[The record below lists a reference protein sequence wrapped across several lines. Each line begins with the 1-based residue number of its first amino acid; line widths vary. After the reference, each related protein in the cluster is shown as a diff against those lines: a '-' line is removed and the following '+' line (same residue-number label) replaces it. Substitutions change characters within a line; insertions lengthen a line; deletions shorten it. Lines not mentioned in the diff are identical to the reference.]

1 MDSLLQEIEAINE
14 KLKTGMT
21 PGQKRDWQMLLEIR
35 IAKLKYMTNPRPQ
48 SPKRTRQ

>member
-14 KLKTGMT
+14 KLKTNMT